1 MRQKKKSTIKKRQS
15 IKQGTELISDRG
27 NKSRH
32 GHLVK
37 QARSPMISFFG
48 RRKKKT
54 LSSGLKRSAVEELN
68 ELDLSMMFHE
78 NELEMI
84 AG

>member
-1 MRQKKKSTIKKRQS
+1 
-15 IKQGTELISDRG
+15 
-27 NKSRH
+27 
-32 GHLVK
+32 
-37 QARSPMISFFG
+37 MISFFG

-54 LSSGLKRSAVEELN
+54 LSNGLKRSAVEELN